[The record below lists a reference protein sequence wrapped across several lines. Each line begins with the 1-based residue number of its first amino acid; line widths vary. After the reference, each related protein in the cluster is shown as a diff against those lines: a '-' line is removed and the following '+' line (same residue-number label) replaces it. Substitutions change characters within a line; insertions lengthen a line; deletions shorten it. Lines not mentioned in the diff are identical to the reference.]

1 VSRPGSI
8 GLFFTSPI
16 LPAHSSCASCR
27 ARRPTISPPATPT
40 PAASLR
46 EITLAHAIRLMEEA
60 GALDDASEMAQAL
73 ARQSSE
79 QGRILQRA
87 RLLARRLGL
96 LNEWDRLQ
104 TGLWIAAGLLLV
116 LAYLLAG
123 GLLTRVLGSGQT
135 VNAAF
140 AFVAMLG
147 VPGLALL
154 VWLVWALA
162 SAFSREAA
170 QPWSLGQGMLSL
182 AARIPGLRGP
192 HTLTLLRG
200 ARAMLR
206 EQRLGLW
213 VFGAISHALWT
224 LAFGLV
230 LVTLLLLFSFQA
242 FQLSWETTILDAHFF
257 ERFLQITGWLP
268 SQLGFAVP
276 AQALV
281 QAPPSAAGSQAIA
294 WWLLASALLY
304 GLLPRVVALVVCLV
318 MWRRRASRLAL
329 DTRDP
334 YFRRLVARFAAM
346 APAPVINTE
355 HAAPRPPA
363 SQGLRARSPGQTA
376 RTVLI
381 GYELP
386 DDLGGPPADLLAL
399 ADHIHTIR
407 GSMAERL
414 ALLGALAAEPGADA
428 LVLCSAA
435 ASPDRG
441 AERFLRQVG
450 EQTASCALLPLA
462 LEAAGADNKPQR
474 WADWLAAS
482 GLSGVTFC
490 ATLEDAR
497 HWLETHRG

>member
-1 VSRPGSI
+1 
-8 GLFFTSPI
+8 
-16 LPAHSSCASCR
+16 
-27 ARRPTISPPATPT
+27 
-40 PAASLR
+40 
-46 EITLAHAIRLMEEA
+46 MEEA
-60 GALDDASEMAQAL
+60 GALDDASEMAQAR
-73 ARQSSE
+73 ARQHSE
-79 QGRILQRA
+79 QGRILERA

-96 LNEWDRLQ
+96 QADWERLQ
-104 TGLWIAAGLLLV
+104 TGLWIAGGLLLV

-147 VPGLALL
+147 VPSLALL
-154 VWLVWALA
+154 VWVLWAFV
-162 SAFSREAA
+162 SAFSREA
-170 QPWSLGQGMLSL
+170 QPWSIGQGMLSL

-200 ARAMLR
+200 AHAMLR

-213 VFGAISHALWT
+213 VFGAISHALWA

-230 LVTLLLLFSFQA
+230 LATLLLLFSFQA
-242 FQLSWETTILDAHFF
+242 FQLTWETTILDARFF

-268 SQLGFAVP
+268 GQLGFPVP
-276 AQALV
+276 SQVLV
-281 QAPPSAAGSQAIA
+281 HAPPSAAGSQAIA

-304 GLLPRVVALVVCLV
+304 GLLPRVVALVVCLA
-318 MWRRRASRLAL
+318 MWRQRSSRLAL

-346 APAPVINTE
+346 APAPVVDTE
-355 HAAPRPPA
+355 HAVPRSA
-363 SQGLRARSPGQTA
+363 DKGFRARAPGQGA

-381 GYELP
+381 GFELP
-386 DDLGGPPADLLAL
+386 DELAGPPADLLAL
-399 ADHIHTIR
+399 ADHKHTIR
-407 GSMAERL
+407 GSMTERL

-441 AERFLRQVG
+441 AERFLRQIC

-462 LEAAGADNKPQR
+462 LDAAGTDNKPQR
-474 WADWLAAS
+474 WADWLQAS
-482 GLSGVTFC
+482 ELTTVTFC
-490 ATLEDAR
+490 ASPEDAR

>member
-1 VSRPGSI
+1 
-8 GLFFTSPI
+8 
-16 LPAHSSCASCR
+16 
-27 ARRPTISPPATPT
+27 
-40 PAASLR
+40 
-46 EITLAHAIRLMEEA
+46 MEET
-60 GALDDASEMAQAL
+60 GALDDASEMAQAH
-73 ARQSSE
+73 ARQHSE
-79 QGRILQRA
+79 QGRILERA

-96 LNEWDRLQ
+96 QADWERLQ
-104 TGLWIAAGLLLV
+104 TALWIAGGMLLV

-135 VNAAF
+135 VNAVF

-147 VPGLALL
+147 VPLLALL
-154 VWLVWALA
+154 VWVVWALA
-162 SAFSREAA
+162 SAFSREASA
-170 QPWSLGQGMLSL
+170 PWSLGQGMLSL

-200 ARAMLR
+200 AHAMLR

-242 FQLSWETTILDAHFF
+242 FQLTWETTILDARFF
-257 ERFLQITGWLP
+257 ERFLQVTGWLP
-268 SQLGFAVP
+268 DQLGFPVP
-276 AQALV
+276 SQVLV
-281 QAPPSAAGSQAIA
+281 HEPPSASGSQAIA

-304 GLLPRVVALVVCLV
+304 GLLPRVAALVVCLA
-318 MWRRRASRLAL
+318 MWRQRSGRLAL

-346 APAPVINTE
+346 APAPVVDTE
-355 HAAPRPPA
+355 HAVARPV
-363 SQGLRARSPGQTA
+363 GKGFRARAPGQGVQ
-376 RTVLI
+376 TVLI
-381 GYELP
+381 GFELP
-386 DDLGGPPADLLAL
+386 DELGGLPADLEAL
-399 ADHIHTIR
+399 ADHTHTIR
-407 GSMAERL
+407 GSMTERL

-441 AERFLRQVG
+441 AERFLRQIC
-450 EQTASCALLPLA
+450 EQTAGCALLPLNA
-462 LEAAGADNKPQR
+462 VGADNKPQR

-482 GLSGVTFC
+482 ELTGVTFC
-490 ATLEDAR
+490 ATPEDAR
-497 HWLETHRG
+497 RWLETPRG

>member
-1 VSRPGSI
+1 M
-8 GLFFTSPI
+8 
-16 LPAHSSCASCR
+16 
-27 ARRPTISPPATPT
+27 
-40 PAASLR
+40 R
-46 EITLAHAIRLMEEA
+46 EIALAHAIRLMEEA
-60 GALDDASEMAQAL
+60 GALDDASEMAQAH
-73 ARQSSE
+73 ARQPSE
-79 QGRILQRA
+79 QGRIRERA

-96 LNEWDRLQ
+96 LADWDRLQ
-104 TGLWIAAGLLLV
+104 TGLRIAAGLLLV

-154 VWLVWALA
+154 VWVLWALA
-162 SAFSREAA
+162 SAFSHAAA

-182 AARIPGLRGP
+182 AARLPGLRGP

-213 VFGAISHALWT
+213 VFGAISHALWA

-242 FQLSWETTILDAHFF
+242 FQLTWETTILDARFF

-276 AQALV
+276 SQALV
-281 QAPPSAAGSQAIA
+281 HAPPSAGGSQAIA

-304 GLLPRVVALVVCLV
+304 GLLPRVLALVVCLAV
-318 MWRRRASRLAL
+318 WRQRASHLAL

-346 APAPVINTE
+346 APAPVIDTE
-355 HAAPRPPA
+355 HAVPRPA
-363 SQGLRARSPGQTA
+363 SQGFRARSPGQTA

-386 DDLGGPPADLLAL
+386 DELGGPPADLLAL
-399 ADHIHTIR
+399 ADRTHTIR

-462 LEAAGADNKPQR
+462 LEAAGSDNKPQR

-497 HWLETHRG
+497 HWLEAHRG